1 MTNKREI
8 INTIE
13 DMKSFLEHFFQ
24 NKGRKVRVILF
35 GSRARQD
42 NQYFSDI
49 DFAIDSEEDINEDV
63 VELKGIIEESSLPY
77 KVDIIVL
84 SRVSEMMRD
93 EILKEGEVWIDL
105 KN

>member
-1 MTNKREI
+1 MINKEAV
-8 INTIE
+8 INTIQ
-13 DMKSFLEHFFQ
+13 DLKRFLEHFFK
-24 NKGRKVRVILF
+24 NKKRKVRVILF

-49 DFAIDSEEDINEDV
+49 DFAIDSEEDINEDI